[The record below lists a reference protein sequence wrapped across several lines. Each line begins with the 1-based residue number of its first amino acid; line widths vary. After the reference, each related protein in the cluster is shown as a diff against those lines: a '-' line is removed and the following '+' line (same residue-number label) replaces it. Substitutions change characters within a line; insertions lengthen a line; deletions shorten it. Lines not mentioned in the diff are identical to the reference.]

1 MRLKDETKR
10 SAIRSATIR
19 VVNQLGLEGASV
31 SKIAKEADIS
41 AASIYTYFDNKDNMM
56 AALNTELKA
65 EMWQATMQGI
75 DMSAGHENLFR
86 TGWMAHYDYSIS
98 NAEVFR
104 FVEQYA
110 SCSAPRADLPGK
122 VQEQYTLL
130 HELYRRA
137 IQDGA
142 MRDMPNELISA
153 YLFAPLKRLAT
164 LKLNGAYQ
172 PTQAILNEAFDA
184 AWRGISVG

>member
-19 VVNQLGLEGASV
+19 VVSQLGLEGASV

-41 AASIYTYFDNKDNMM
+41 AASIYTYFDDKDDMM
-56 AALNTELKA
+56 AELNTELKA
-65 EMWQATMQGI
+65 EMWQATIQGI
-75 DMSAGHENLFR
+75 DMSSGHEILFR
-86 TGWMAHYDYSIS
+86 TGWMAHYDYIIS
-98 NAEVFR
+98 NPDVFR

-110 SCSAPRADLPGK
+110 SCSAPRAELPGK
-122 VQEQYTLL
+122 VQEQYALL

-137 IQDGA
+137 VHDGA
-142 MRDMPNELISA
+142 MRDLPDELISA

-164 LKLNGAYQ
+164 LKLNDAYQ
-172 PTQAILNEAFDA
+172 PTQAILSEAFDA
-184 AWRGISVG
+184 SWRGVSVG